1 VENFT
6 EEAGVPSDK
15 KNADAASEHN
25 RELRMEL
32 PIKILLLEDHDIVR
46 QGIKALLDSEK
57 ETVIVLDEARNGAE
71 AIEKIRR
78 QNPDVVLMDMN
89 MPVMNGIECTKQIR
103 LEFPQVKVLILSMHD
118 HESYLIEML
127 EAGANGYLLKNAAKD
142 ELIFAIKKIAND
154 GIHFGPEFTLNMLS
168 KYKAA
173 IGHSS
178 AKVDAKLTDREMDV
192 LRLIAMG
199 YTNTEMA
206 KTLFT
211 SVRTIETRRKKLLDK
226 TGTTNTATLIKF
238 AVLNGLIK

>member
-1 VENFT
+1 VENFI
-6 EEAGVPSDK
+6 EEASAPSGK
-15 KNADAASEHN
+15 KNGVAEDLSN
-25 RELRMEL
+25 LELNMEL
-32 PIKILLLEDHDIVR
+32 PVKILLVEDHDIVR
-46 QGIKALLDSEK
+46 QGIRALLEGEK
-57 ETVIVLDEARNGAE
+57 DIVTVIDEARNGAE
-71 AIEKIRR
+71 ALEKIRR
-78 QNPDVVLMDMN
+78 QSPGVVLMDMN
-89 MPVMNGIECTKQIR
+89 MPIMNGIECTKQIR
-103 LEFPQVKVLILSMHD
+103 REFPDVKVLILSMHD

-142 ELIFAIKKIAND
+142 ELVFAIKKIAND
-154 GIHFGPEFTLNMLS
+154 GIYFGPEFTLNMLA

-178 AKVDAKLTDREMDV
+178 AKVDVKLSDREMDV